1 MKKLLLIALSA
12 FAITA
17 CGEEEQKTEQ
27 SATAEISKATETKV
41 PTKADF
47 AKYVDAGVEYDVNE
61 KGVLIFAKPKDM
73 FDDFNDFQGD
83 EITILKEKPLSI
95 RISKLLSDDPLEP
108 YKEWNERAFMYAVYK
123 TFTYTPVNEITL
135 EAYPIAENAKGK
147 KTALKKFTIK
157 GTITREKALDVLKKY
172 TSATSFNDLVQLEEK
187 EGSYRRLG
195 VSGSDLWDKF
205 YHNEQARS
213 AIIEELIK

>member
-12 FAITA
+12 LVITA
-17 CGEEEQKTEQ
+17 CGEEETKAEQ
-27 SATAEISKATETKV
+27 PTVEATKV
-41 PTKADF
+41 SEAKIPTKADF
-47 AKYVDAGVEYDVNE
+47 AKYVDTGVEYDVNE

-147 KTALKKFTIK
+147 KTALKKFTLK

-187 EGSYRRLG
+187 EGSYRRVG

-205 YHNEQARS
+205 YHNEKERS
-213 AIIEELIK
+213 AIIEDLIK

>member
-17 CGEEEQKTEQ
+17 CGDEEPKAEQP
-27 SATAEISKATETKV
+27 TAEAPKVSETRV

-47 AKYVDAGVEYDVNE
+47 AKYVDTGVEYDVNE

-83 EITILKEKPLSI
+83 EIKILKEKPLSI
-95 RISKLLSDDPLEP
+95 RISKLLSDDPLEL

-147 KTALKKFTIK
+147 KTALKKFTLK

-187 EGSYRRLG
+187 EGSYRRVG
-195 VSGSDLWDKF
+195 VSGSELWDKF
-205 YHNEQARS
+205 YHNEQARPV
-213 AIIEELIK
+213 IIEDLVK